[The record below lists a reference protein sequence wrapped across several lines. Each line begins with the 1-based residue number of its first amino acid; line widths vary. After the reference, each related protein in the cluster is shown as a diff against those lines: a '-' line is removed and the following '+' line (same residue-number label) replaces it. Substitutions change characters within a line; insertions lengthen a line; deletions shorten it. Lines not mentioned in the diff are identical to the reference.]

1 VHVPSHKSGL
11 RSRLP
16 RAVYAPLSAHTL
28 RRQYCIGLNE
38 YVDRA
43 ETGIKTIAPL
53 GLHGQSPIKTR
64 GCGMSATPLAIIEYG
79 SVSATRLTG
88 RS

>member
-1 VHVPSHKSGL
+1 MHVPSHKSGL

-38 YVDRA
+38 YVD
-43 ETGIKTIAPL
+43 KTKTLPNALRPAPL
-53 GLHGQSPIKTR
+53 ARAVSYGVEPDDRQR
-64 GCGMSATPLAIIEYG
+64 GEFIPYSEC
-79 SVSATRLTG
+79 
-88 RS
+88 

>member
-1 VHVPSHKSGL
+1 LLFEQAAHSIQVQQNQTRDQQNGHHPRYREHQGL
-11 RSRLP
+11 RRL
-16 RAVYAPLSAHTL
+16 VVT
-28 RRQYCIGLNE
+28 C
-38 YVDRA
+38 
-43 ETGIKTIAPL
+43 KPL